1 MNESSHP
8 DDASARVH
16 RLHPESPERPFDIP
30 PEQIERIIARASVLQ
45 NTAGETDG
53 RRLSPEELVT
63 IGREVGL
70 SAEFVRRAIAE
81 YRADALAPPA
91 PQDHPLLEKA
101 LGPAH
106 VRVRRVI
113 RGTPEAVHRDFE
125 QRMRED
131 EVMQPVRRRS
141 TESVWRRDSS
151 LMGKLQRGL
160 DFSGREYELV
170 RLESVEM
177 AAAPASDDS
186 ALVTLT
192 ADMTNIR
199 KDTAT
204 GWAVGAGVVWLVLT
218 YRLLEGT
225 GWGLLS
231 VPALVAS
238 AAGAAIAIRMT
249 MANRRRRVGLVME
262 GVLDRLEARR
272 GP

>member
-1 MNESSHP
+1 MNESVTPEDS
-8 DDASARVH
+8 SARIH
-16 RLHPESPERPFDIP
+16 RLHPEAADRPFNIP

-45 NTAGETDG
+45 NAAGEADG
-53 RRLSPEELVT
+53 RRLSPEELVS

-70 SAEFVRRAIAE
+70 SPEFVRRAIAE

-91 PQDHPLLEKA
+91 PQDHPLFEKL

-141 TESVWRRDSS
+141 TESVWRRDGS

-192 ADMTNIR
+192 ADLSNIR

-204 GWAVGAGVVWLVLT
+204 GWAVGVGVVWLVLISG
-218 YRLLEGT
+218 LVGGT
-225 GWGLLS
+225 GWGFLS
-231 VPALVAS
+231 FPALVAG
-238 AAGAAIAIRMT
+238 AAGAIAAIRLT
-249 MANRRRRVGLVME
+249 MADRRRRVGLVLE

-272 GP
+272 GS